1 MRPEAGPGGA
11 QAAGAG
17 IRPSAFVMI
26 DALLLTGFDADHDAR
41 IDEDELTQGITREFS
56 RADENGDGS
65 IAPLEF
71 GAWSRAALAG
81 GQGAPF
87 RLDFDRNVDGAV
99 TREEFH
105 AELTARA
112 REYDRDH
119 DGVLSRSEFVRE
131 APRASEMPGPMGK
144 MKMKGRGRPPPR

>member
-1 MRPEAGPGGA
+1 MRIRIILAFLSAAALLAACMGGRGMRPEAGPGGA

-65 IAPLEF
+65 IAPLDVRGQRGLAEALVSGF
-71 GAWSRAALAG
+71 TAAATSRAA
-81 GQGAPF
+81 Q
-87 RLDFDRNVDGAV
+87 
-99 TREEFH
+99 
-105 AELTARA
+105 RA
-112 REYDRDH
+112 
-119 DGVLSRSEFVRE
+119 
-131 APRASEMPGPMGK
+131 A
-144 MKMKGRGRPPPR
+144 